1 MAGDMMEFDVVIV
14 GAGPVGGYLGSRL
27 AKGGLKVLMLE
38 EHDEIG
44 RPFQCAGLVTPA
56 AMAQVSLESSILS
69 SVYGARIH
77 SPGGTAVEVGT
88 PDRIRTYVVC
98 RKMFD
103 EGVVRQAIDAGAAL
117 WLGSKPESA
126 EVSDSGVSLVVSR
139 RGVPTQVSCKLLCGA
154 DGAHS
159 WVRRNFRMGRPK
171 EMMIGFQAE
180 VIGYDGAEGLLDMYT
195 GDLVAPGLFA
205 WAIPSGRSWR
215 IGVWARPS
223 DLNGRSCEHLY
234 DALLKHPIWASRFS
248 NCKEVGR
255 YCGPLPCGIVA
266 KPSKQRVALFG
277 DAAGLC
283 KPTTGGGIG
292 PGFEQVDLVSEKLL
306 AAVAEDRLS
315 ESQLKRIFKPLFA
328 MKKEQGRARI
338 LRDLFLTECDDEEL
352 EKTFQTFAKPDV
364 VGIINEVGEIEKP
377 VPLGIRML
385 KEIPEFRPM
394 AAKATWALLKG

>member
-1 MAGDMMEFDVVIV
+1 MPEFDVVIV
-14 GAGPVGGYLGSRL
+14 GAGPVGGYLGRRL
-27 AKGGLKVLMLE
+27 AEGGLKILMLE

-56 AMAQVSLESSILS
+56 AMDRVSLESTILS
-69 SVYGARIH
+69 SVHGARIH
-77 SPGGTAVEVGT
+77 SPGGICVKVGT
-88 PDRIRTYVVC
+88 PDRIRTHIVC

-103 EGVVRQAIDAGAAL
+103 EGVVRQALDVGASL

-126 EVSDSGVSLVVSR
+126 EVYESGVRLIVSR
-139 RGVPTQVSCKLLCGA
+139 RGTPTEVTCKLLCGA

-159 WVRRNFRMGRPK
+159 WVRRHFRMGRPK

-180 VIGYDGAEGLLDMYT
+180 VVGYRGEEGFLDMYT

-223 DLNGRSCEHLY
+223 DLKGRSCEHLY
-234 DALLKHPIWASRFS
+234 DALMSHPTWADRFRD
-248 NCKEVGR
+248 CKEVGR
-255 YCGPLPCGIVA
+255 YCGPLPCGLVS
-266 KPSKQRVALFG
+266 KPSKERVTLFG

-292 PGFEQVDLVSEKLL
+292 PGFEQVDLVLEKLL
-306 AAVAEDRLS
+306 QAVERDRLS
-315 ESQLKRIFKPLFA
+315 AAQLKRVFKPLMA
-328 MKKEQGRARI
+328 MKKEQERARI
-338 LRDLFLTECDDEEL
+338 LRDLFLTDCDDESL
-352 EKTFQTFAKPDV
+352 ERTFTTFAKPEV
-364 VGIINEVGEIEKP
+364 VGIINQFGEIEKP

-385 KEIPEFRPM
+385 KDVPEFRPM